1 MKPEYNTKDNFF
13 KPNYTLNIRGKLLTM
28 DKPLVMGI
36 INVTP
41 DSFFAGSRINS
52 EAQILAKAGQMLTE
66 GADILDIGGY
76 SSRPDASEVPTDEE
90 ISRVV
95 RAVLLIKDAYPDA
108 ILSIDTFRAAVAQA
122 AIEAGADLINDISAG
137 LLDEQMLTI
146 VGQLKVPYIAMHMRG
161 TPQTMKG
168 MTDYNDILNE
178 IASYF
183 AERVA
188 TCKAAGIH
196 DLILDVGL
204 GFAKTIDQNFFL
216 LKNLS
221 YFKQIG
227 FPLLIGLSRKSM
239 IYRTLEIS
247 PEEALN
253 GSTALHMVA
262 LENGASIL
270 RVHDVKEAVEVVK
283 LYKKITLD
291 FRL

>member
-1 MKPEYNTKDNFF
+1 
-13 KPNYTLNIRGKLLTM
+13 
-28 DKPLVMGI
+28 MGI

>member
-76 SSRPDASEVPTDEE
+76 SSRPDAAEVPTDEE

-188 TCKAAGIH
+188 ACKAAGIH